1 MNSLSNYHH
10 RRLVDWNYHVYLV
23 QYNHGQ
29 NGLVLSIG
37 NKYFHRHHHHRRLQK
52 KRRHYFYR
60 NKNFF
65 ISYHDRHGNHHRHHH
80 HLHCCNYL
88 HVVRNNRDLYDLN
101 KRIKENLIWIQNIY
115 TRFIAIIANT
125 LTTIRCTIT
134 SQMTRL
140 IATITNI

>member
-1 MNSLSNYHH
+1 
-10 RRLVDWNYHVYLV
+10 
-23 QYNHGQ
+23 
-29 NGLVLSIG
+29 LSIG

-52 KRRHYFYR
+52 KERHYFYR

-65 ISYHDRHGNHHRHHH
+65 ISYHDRHGNHHHHH

-88 HVVRNNRDLYDLN
+88 HVVQNNRDLYDLN